1 VAKLTKSQL
10 NQFKSILVQ
19 YLQHLGVKLEN
30 MEESVL
36 RGEAESGP
44 EDGDDFGSGGGVRE
58 FQIGLIENENEIL
71 QEVNQA
77 LTRIENGEFGLCMFC
92 NEAIPL
98 GRLEVRPYARF
109 CLEHQRQYEL
119 GQLDVD

>member
-1 VAKLTKSQL
+1 MAKLTKTQL
-10 NQFKSILVQ
+10 NQYKKLLIQ

-30 MEESVL
+30 MEEAVL
-36 RGEAESGP
+36 RADADSGP
-44 EDGDDFGSGGGVRE
+44 EDGDDFGAGAGVRE
-58 FQIGLIENENEIL
+58 FQLGLIENENEIL
-71 QEVNQA
+71 QEVQEA
-77 LTRIENGEFGLCMFC
+77 LQRIETGEFGLCLYC
-92 NEAIPL
+92 NESIPS

>member
-10 NQFKSILVQ
+10 NQFKSMLVQ

-36 RGEAESGP
+36 RGEADKGP
-44 EDGDDFGSGGGVRE
+44 EDGDDFGSGIGVRE

-71 QEVNQA
+71 KEVQEA
-77 LTRIENGEFGLCMFC
+77 LSRISTGEFGICMHC
-92 NEAIPL
+92 NDAIPM

-109 CLEHQRQYEL
+109 CLEHQRQDEL
-119 GQLDVD
+119 GQLEVD

>member
-1 VAKLTKSQL
+1 VAKLTKTQL
-10 NQFKSILVQ
+10 KQFKSMLVQ

-36 RGEAESGP
+36 RGEADSGP
-44 EDGDDFGSGGGVRE
+44 EDGDDFGSGSGMRE

-71 QEVNQA
+71 LEVREA
-77 LTRIENGEFGLCMFC
+77 LTRIDDGEFGLCLFC
-92 NEAIPL
+92 NESIPL

-119 GQLDVD
+119 GELDVD

>member
-1 VAKLTKSQL
+1 MAKLTKSQL
-10 NQFKSILVQ
+10 NQFKSMLVQ

-36 RGEAESGP
+36 RGEADSGP
-44 EDGDDFGSGGGVRE
+44 EDGDDFGSGSGVRE

-71 QEVNQA
+71 QEVQEA
-77 LTRIENGEFGLCMFC
+77 LTRIGTGEFGLCLYC
-92 NEAIPL
+92 NEAIPM

-119 GQLDVD
+119 GQLEVD

>member
-1 VAKLTKSQL
+1 MAKLTKSQL
-10 NQFKSILVQ
+10 NQFKSMLVQ

-30 MEESVL
+30 MEETVL
-36 RGEAESGP
+36 RGEADNGP
-44 EDGDDFGSGGGVRE
+44 EDGDDFGAGGGVRE

-71 QEVNQA
+71 QEVQEA
-77 LTRIENGEFGLCMFC
+77 LMRIGTGEFGLCLYC
-92 NEAIPL
+92 NEAIPM

-119 GQLDVD
+119 GQLEVD

>member
-1 VAKLTKSQL
+1 MAKLTKTQL
-10 NQFKSILVQ
+10 NQYKKLLIQ

-30 MEESVL
+30 MEEAVL
-36 RGEAESGP
+36 RADADSGP
-44 EDGDDFGSGGGVRE
+44 EDGDDFGAGGGIRE
-58 FQIGLIENENEIL
+58 FQLGLIENENEIL
-71 QEVNQA
+71 QEVQEA
-77 LTRIENGEFGLCMFC
+77 LKRIEAGEFGLCLYC
-92 NEAIPL
+92 NESIPS

>member
-1 VAKLTKSQL
+1 MAKLTKSQL

>member
-1 VAKLTKSQL
+1 MAKLTKTQL
-10 NQFKSILVQ
+10 KQFKTILVQ

-36 RGEAESGP
+36 RGEADSGP

-71 QEVNQA
+71 QEVQEA
-77 LTRIENGEFGLCMFC
+77 LKRIDTGEFGNCLYC
-92 NEAIPL
+92 NELIPM

-119 GQLDVD
+119 GELDVD